1 MTVAE
6 TINVY
11 AHPEEEPTLE
21 DLAHDIQ
28 SWLVDHPADHLARSN
43 LHAIEAMID
52 YGKASKMQHLAELFK
67 SFGDPGNTQTRSDH
81 GQFGPGSGSEGNLPS
96 GRSLYGRAINGG
108 GFSIYAQS
116 GLEPKTGYAV
126 GGYANP
132 LELPDSMHARAAG
145 DQIDTYVEQHAQS
158 LQSSDMVLGGWH
170 NTDAHTVVIEPSRV
184 FSDREAA
191 ISEGQLRNQISIYD
205 IAGDREI
212 PTGGSGQ
219 YAAKALTKPAAISC
233 DVDGTLNLAW
243 VDGTPRTH
251 TLAQAQD
258 TAPDYAAIAAIN
270 AIYDAGYHVI
280 IASSRPASLQQET
293 ERWLNQWGVRYH
305 ECHVSDGSKAYNAD
319 NAPRPLVFVDD
330 NAKVAKLAS
339 EDVTVFILKRPYTPD
354 GTPNVVDSWQPILDA
369 FGVTVD
375 EVPQLNETV
384 DAAKTATDDLVAAGI
399 CVIAANTGR
408 MLMLQRRLKDDQKQ
422 AAGRW
427 EFPGGRLDPGETA
440 WQAAVREWQEETG
453 NELPDGHTVSV
464 YNSEDGTYRAFIY
477 VIARESLINLN
488 PDREAMQ
495 VRDPDHPRA
504 KQTEVM
510 AWWKVKDAKK
520 SDHALRDEFEDFDWS
535 LVKDAVK
542 EYAHKM
548 MSLDKSF
555 GDPGNTQGRDDHGRF
570 GPGSGSPNT
579 AEAAAA
585 ALTVSGLKPLAED
598 TAALRAAWI
607 AAHPDMTQVEAPTGL
622 IALTPAGVAAVAHDG
637 AYTRT
642 EEAMQSATASAGMDD
657 QNKLYAAERAASA
670 EGLMSYEGHDFSEG
684 THITSDAAMSQ
695 YATDLANR
703 YGAPG
708 LKVDVLALA
717 PTPGNAAETRNPTAT
732 GATIYVDPSYT
743 TRDVIAHETAH
754 AIAMANEQRA
764 GAKEGYTGHGQNYR
778 EAYYRILD
786 GENPKLAAYLRD
798 HVPASAALTKA
809 SKPFFGM
816 VYLNGKL
823 IARCYDNDIAPQQ
836 NG

>member
-81 GQFGPGSGSEGNLPS
+81 GQFGPGSGSEG
-96 GRSLYGRAINGG
+96 
-108 GFSIYAQS
+108 
-116 GLEPKTGYAV
+116 
-126 GGYANP
+126 
-132 LELPDSMHARAAG
+132 
-145 DQIDTYVEQHAQS
+145 
-158 LQSSDMVLGGWH
+158 
-170 NTDAHTVVIEPSRV
+170 
-184 FSDREAA
+184 DREAA

-258 TAPDYAAIAAIN
+258 AAPDYAAIAAIN

-305 ECHVSDGSKAYNAD
+305 ECHVGDDSKAYNAD

-339 EDVTVFILKRPYTPD
+339 DDITVFILKRPYTPD

-555 GDPGNTQGRDDHGRF
+555 GDPGNTQSRDEHGRF

-607 AAHPDMTQVEAPTGL
+607 AAHPDMTQVEAP
-622 IALTPAGVAAVAHDG
+622 
-637 AYTRT
+637 
-642 EEAMQSATASAGMDD
+642 
-657 QNKLYAAERAASA
+657 
-670 EGLMSYEGHDFSEG
+670 
-684 THITSDAAMSQ
+684 
-695 YATDLANR
+695 
-703 YGAPG
+703 
-708 LKVDVLALA
+708 
-717 PTPGNAAETRNPTAT
+717 
-732 GATIYVDPSYT
+732 
-743 TRDVIAHETAH
+743 
-754 AIAMANEQRA
+754 
-764 GAKEGYTGHGQNYR
+764 
-778 EAYYRILD
+778 
-786 GENPKLAAYLRD
+786 
-798 HVPASAALTKA
+798 
-809 SKPFFGM
+809 